1 MSSAQFGEVSANWRR
16 FFWAAAIYNFVIGL
30 AGMLTP
36 EATIDARIIGLLVFA
51 FGVIY
56 FLVARDPL
64 RFAPV
69 LWAGVLGKSEW
80 WLFSGLKPS
89 GQEAIRSLPACSSAM
104 RCSHSVSWRSS
115 LPAKTRRRADRRR
128 GPGAPE

>member
-1 MSSAQFGEVSANWRR
+1 MSSAQYGKVSAIWRR
-16 FFWAAAIYNFVIGL
+16 FFWVATIFNFVIGL

-51 FGVIY
+51 FGLIY

-69 LWAGVLGKSEW
+69 LWAGVLGKVGVVALLGPDAFRASGDPIIAGVLIGDALFALGFLAFLFTREDAHSGALSE
-80 WLFSGLKPS
+80 
-89 GQEAIRSLPACSSAM
+89 
-104 RCSHSVSWRSS
+104 
-115 LPAKTRRRADRRR
+115 
-128 GPGAPE
+128 